1 MTNCVAA
8 SSARARPLRAVTCS
22 GAVIGEVTPVG
33 RSGRGVHGSGCARH
47 RYGTRVPLV
56 KDGHEHPDRARHPDV
71 TPAARCAPTRGAT
84 ASASSPRPRAAFAEQ
99 GAAAQMDDV
108 ARAGRRRGRDAS
120 TATSPRRRRCI
131 GELVRRKF
139 ERDPRH
145 GARGARGR
153 GPVGGVRR
161 HAAAR
166 RRDAGRG
173 RDAPRR
179 ARPHARGMGDVR
191 GRARRGRRRR
201 GRGHRPRPGGRRA
214 APRLRRRRHPDAHVR
229 HVRRHGHA
237 AGPRPG
243 LAPAPGGRPRRTAR
257 CGRSCGHRPAP
268 PPGAHREDGAA
279 GTSGPAQARL
289 PGACARPAAAGSL

>member
-1 MTNCVAA
+1 MSTPTEPGTQT
-8 SSARARPLRAVTCS
+8 SLPRPLRRDAQ
-22 GAVIGEVTPVG
+22 
-33 RSGRGVHGSGCARH
+33 RNR
-47 RYGTRVPLV
+47 
-56 KDGHEHPDRARHPDV
+56 DRIV
-71 TPAARCAPTRGAT
+71 AAAA
-84 ASASSPRPRAAFAEQ
+84 AAFADQ

-108 ARAGRRRGRDAS
+108 ARRAGVGVGTLYRHFPTKEALM
-120 TATSPRRRRCI
+120 A
-131 GELVRRKF
+131 ELVRRKF
-139 ERDPRH
+139 ERIRGH
-145 GARGARGR
+145 GARGAHGR
-153 GPVGGVRR
+153 GPVGGLRR
-161 HAAAR
+161 DAAAR

-179 ARPHARGMGDVR
+179 AGPHARGVGDVR

-243 LAPAPGGRPRRTAR
+243 LAPAPGGRPRRAAP
-257 CGRSCGHRPAP
+257 CGRSRRPSSRA
-268 PPGAHREDGAA
+268 AA
-279 GTSGPAQARL
+279 GRTSGGWCGREPQARAQARV